1 VSKTTPP
8 ANGRANGESQPGLA
22 GAWVP
27 VAANVS
33 GKELVIGE
41 LRVKYLVLDG
51 HDYTI
56 IDRSDQIV
64 DRGEYLVNGSSRPR
78 TIDIVG
84 RDGPNAGR
92 SMLAIFELDGNR
104 LTVCYDLDG
113 NLRPADMQPQGD
125 QLLLSITYERAAA
138 VLS

>member
-1 VSKTTPP
+1 MNADAP
-8 ANGRANGESQPGLA
+8 RGLA

-27 VAANVS
+27 IAASVS
-33 GKELVIGE
+33 GTELVVAE

-56 IDRSDQIV
+56 IDRSNQIV
-64 DRGEYLVNGSSRPR
+64 DRGEYLVNDSATPW

-92 SMLAIFELDGNR
+92 SMLAIFELRGDR
-104 LTVCYDLDG
+104 LTVCYDLDSG
-113 NLRPADMQPQGD
+113 NRPANMESQED
-125 QLLLSITYERAAA
+125 QLLLSITYERAAGL
-138 VLS
+138 LS

>member
-1 VSKTTPP
+1 MSGDSP
-8 ANGRANGESQPGLA
+8 RGLE

-27 VAANVS
+27 VAASVS
-33 GKELVIGE
+33 GKELVVAE

-51 HDYTI
+51 HDYSI
-56 IDRSDQIV
+56 IDRSNQIV
-64 DRGEYLVNGSSRPR
+64 DRGEYLVNDSATPW

-92 SMLAIFELDGNR
+92 SMLAIFELRDNR
-104 LTVCYDLDG
+104 LTVCYELDSR
-113 NLRPADMQPQGD
+113 NRPANMQPQED
-125 QLLLSITYERAAA
+125 QLLLSITYERAAG

>member
-1 VSKTTPP
+1 MSAVAPC
-8 ANGRANGESQPGLA
+8 GLA

-33 GKELVIGE
+33 GKELLVAE

-51 HDYTI
+51 HDYSI
-56 IDRSDQIV
+56 IDRSNQIV
-64 DRGEYLVNGSSRPR
+64 DKGEYLVNESVSPR

-92 SMLAIFELDGNR
+92 SMLAIFELEGNR

-113 NLRPADMQPQGD
+113 TNRPAHMQPHED
-125 QLLLSITYERAAA
+125 QLLLSITYERAAG

>member
-1 VSKTTPP
+1 MN
-8 ANGRANGESQPGLA
+8 ADSQCRLE

-27 VAANVS
+27 VAASVA
-33 GKELVIGE
+33 GQELLVAE

-51 HDYTI
+51 HDYSI
-56 IDRSDQIV
+56 IDRSNQIV
-64 DRGEYLVNGSSRPR
+64 DSGEYLVNESASPR

-92 SMLAIFELDGNR
+92 SMLAIFELKDDQ

-113 NLRPADMQPQGD
+113 DSRPENMQVQEED
-125 QLLLSITYERAAA
+125 QLLLSITYERAAR

>member
-1 VSKTTPP
+1 MNPVPT
-8 ANGRANGESQPGLA
+8 ADRRARGLE

-33 GKELVIGE
+33 GQDLLVRE

-51 HDYTI
+51 RDYSIVDQTN
-56 IDRSDQIV
+56 QIV
-64 DRGEYLVNGSSRPR
+64 DRGEYLVDATRSPR
-78 TIDIVG
+78 AIDIVG

-92 SMLAIFELDGNR
+92 SMLAIYELSGNR

-113 NLRPADMQPQGD
+113 TARPINMQAQED
-125 QLLLSITYERAAA
+125 QLLLSITYERAAG

>member
-1 VSKTTPP
+1 MNADAP
-8 ANGRANGESQPGLA
+8 RGLA

-27 VAANVS
+27 IAASVS
-33 GKELVIGE
+33 GTELVVAE

-56 IDRSDQIV
+56 IDRSNQIV
-64 DRGEYLVNGSSRPR
+64 DRGEYLVNDSATPW

-92 SMLAIFELDGNR
+92 SMLAIFELRGDR
-104 LTVCYDLDG
+104 LTVCYDLDSG
-113 NLRPADMQPQGD
+113 NRPANMESQED
-125 QLLLSITYERAAA
+125 QLLLSITYERAAG

>member
-1 VSKTTPP
+1 EGYLRYRSGDRSAVSRVSMTDY
-8 ANGRANGESQPGLA
+8 AVRGLE

-33 GKELVIGE
+33 GQELRVRE

-51 HDYTI
+51 RDYSI
-56 IDRSDQIV
+56 IDQTNQIV
-64 DRGEYLVNGSSRPR
+64 DRGEYLVDDTSSPQA
-78 TIDIVG
+78 IDIVG

-92 SMLAIFELDGNR
+92 SMLAIFELIGDR

-113 NLRPADMQPQGD
+113 
-125 QLLLSITYERAAA
+125 
-138 VLS
+138 

>member
-1 VSKTTPP
+1 MTQVTT
-8 ANGRANGESQPGLA
+8 ESRQPMSAAAPQGLE

-27 VAANVS
+27 IAASVS
-33 GKELVIGE
+33 GKELLVAE

-51 HDYTI
+51 HDYNI
-56 IDRSDQIV
+56 IDRSNQIV
-64 DRGEYLVNGSSRPR
+64 DRGEYLVNDSAKPS

-92 SMLAIFELDGNR
+92 SLLAIFELQDNR
-104 LTVCYDLDG
+104 LTVCY
-113 NLRPADMQPQGD
+113 NLEGQNRPANMQAQDD

>member
-1 VSKTTPP
+1 MSDALP
-8 ANGRANGESQPGLA
+8 QGLE

-27 VAANVS
+27 IAASVS
-33 GKELVIGE
+33 GKELLVAE

-51 HDYTI
+51 HDYNI
-56 IDRSDQIV
+56 VDRSNQVV
-64 DRGEYLVNGSSRPR
+64 DRGEYLVNDSAKPW
-78 TIDIVG
+78 TLDIVG

-92 SMLAIFELDGNR
+92 SMLAIFELEGDH

-113 NLRPADMQPQGD
+113 NKRPENMQVQED
-125 QLLLSITYERAAA
+125 QLLLSITYERAGG

>member
-1 VSKTTPP
+1 MTAAS
-8 ANGRANGESQPGLA
+8 REGLA

-33 GKELVIGE
+33 GQALLVGE

-51 HDYTI
+51 RDYSI
-56 IDRSDQIV
+56 IDRSNRIV
-64 DRGEYLVNGSSRPR
+64 DSGEYLVNERAMPP

-92 SMLAIFELDGNR
+92 SMLAIFELDDDH
-104 LTVCYDLDG
+104 LTVCYELDG
-113 NLRPADMQPQGD
+113 AARPANMQAQQD
-125 QLLLSITYERAAA
+125 QLLLSITYQRALG

>member
-1 VSKTTPP
+1 MNAELPC
-8 ANGRANGESQPGLA
+8 RLE

-27 VAANVS
+27 VAASIS
-33 GKELVIGE
+33 GKELLVAE

-51 HDYTI
+51 HDYSI
-56 IDRSDQIV
+56 VDRSNQIV
-64 DRGEYLVNGSSRPR
+64 DSGEYLVNDSATPR

-92 SMLAIFELDGNR
+92 SMLAIFELKDDQ

-113 NLRPADMQPQGD
+113 PRRPESMQVNED
-125 QLLLSITYERAAA
+125 QLLLSITYERAAGM
-138 VLS
+138 LS

>member
-1 VSKTTPP
+1 MNADSSCKL
-8 ANGRANGESQPGLA
+8 E

-27 VAANVS
+27 VAASVS
-33 GKELVIGE
+33 GQELLVAE
-41 LRVKYLVLDG
+41 LRVKYFVLDG
-51 HDYTI
+51 HDYSI
-56 IDRSDQIV
+56 IDCSNQIV
-64 DRGEYLVNGSSRPR
+64 DCGEYLVNDSANPR

-92 SMLAIFELDGNR
+92 SMLAIFELKDGQ

-113 NLRPADMQPQGD
+113 DRRPEDMQVHED
-125 QLLLSITYERAAA
+125 QLLLSITYERAAG

>member
-1 VSKTTPP
+1 MNADAPC
-8 ANGRANGESQPGLA
+8 RLE

-27 VAANVS
+27 VAASVS
-33 GKELVIGE
+33 GRELLVAE

-51 HDYTI
+51 RDYSI
-56 IDRSDQIV
+56 VDRSNQIV
-64 DRGEYLVNGSSRPR
+64 DRGEYLVNDRATPR

-92 SMLAIFELDGNR
+92 SMLAIFELKDDQ

-113 NLRPADMQPQGD
+113 KRRPENMQVQED
-125 QLLLSITYERAAA
+125 QLLLSITYERAAGL
-138 VLS
+138 LS

>member
-1 VSKTTPP
+1 
-8 ANGRANGESQPGLA
+8 
-22 GAWVP
+22 
-27 VAANVS
+27 
-33 GKELVIGE
+33 
-41 LRVKYLVLDG
+41 VKYLVLDG
-51 HDYTI
+51 HDYSI
-56 IDRSDQIV
+56 VDRSNQIV
-64 DRGEYLVNGSSRPR
+64 DRGEYLVNDSTSPR

-92 SMLAIFELDGNR
+92 SMLAIFEIKGDQ

-113 NLRPADMQPQGD
+113 NRRPEDMQVHED

>member
-1 VSKTTPP
+1 MNAEFPC
-8 ANGRANGESQPGLA
+8 RLE

-27 VAANVS
+27 IAASIS
-33 GKELVIGE
+33 GKELIVAE
-41 LRVKYLVLDG
+41 LRVKYFVLDG
-51 HDYTI
+51 HDYSI
-56 IDRSDQIV
+56 IDRTNQIV
-64 DRGEYLVNGSSRPR
+64 DRGEYLVNDNASPR

-92 SMLAIFELDGNR
+92 SMLAIFELKGDQ

-113 NLRPADMQPQGD
+113 QRRPQSMRVHADE
-125 QLLLSITYERAAA
+125 LLLSITYERAAR

>member
-1 VSKTTPP
+1 MSN
-8 ANGRANGESQPGLA
+8 AAQQCLE

-27 VAANVS
+27 IAASVS
-33 GKELVIGE
+33 GKELLVAE

-51 HDYTI
+51 HDYNI
-56 IDRSDQIV
+56 IDRSNQVV
-64 DRGEYLVNGSSRPR
+64 DRGEYLVNDSAKPS

-92 SMLAIFELDGNR
+92 SLLAIFELQDNR
-104 LTVCYDLDG
+104 LTVCY
-113 NLRPADMQPQGD
+113 NLEGQNRPANMQAQDDD